1 MAKFVAKMRTLIVSP
16 FTFSL
21 SNEVGR
27 TTHNDFYVIDITRQ
41 QMMNIS
47 EGPKFICNFFDILF
61 CWRVMIE
68 MIFFLTQ
75 SHLTSILFLSVQQGS
90 SKDKSPEACWMESYP
105 HNAPKS
111 RRCTVFFP
119 RTNG

>member
-68 MIFFLTQ
+68 MIFFLRN
-75 SHLTSILFLSVQQGS
+75 HI
-90 SKDKSPEACWMESYP
+90 
-105 HNAPKS
+105 
-111 RRCTVFFP
+111 
-119 RTNG
+119 